1 MKIIKMNN
9 LMKTIQQY
17 KKIMKNL
24 KLIAMK
30 RTNKSNN

>member
-17 KKIMKNL
+17 KKIMENL